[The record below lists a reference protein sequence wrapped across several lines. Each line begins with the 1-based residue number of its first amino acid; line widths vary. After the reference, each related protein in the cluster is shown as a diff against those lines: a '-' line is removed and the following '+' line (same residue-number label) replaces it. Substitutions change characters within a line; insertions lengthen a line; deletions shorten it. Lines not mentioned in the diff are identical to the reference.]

1 MIRILFLLP
10 FLILTSC
17 SNDRELPEP
26 TCEVSYLY
34 AISGEPT
41 SLTPV
46 TGVLW
51 VEFLDSEN
59 LETQIRS
66 LFDRYEFLD
75 EKLFPVGNF
84 SNSVPFWL
92 TSKECDVLYQS
103 LEILN
108 QDESIAAATPRLKP
122 ERNGINDQ
130 SPWTLVNGILIH
142 PNNEGDIPAI
152 LEWAF
157 DNGLDWES
165 STYSTQSFVV
175 KDVKTG
181 FEPLEIA
188 IKAQKELD
196 VSWAEADFIVPIT
209 RWR

>member
-10 FLILTSC
+10 FLILASC
-17 SNDRELPEP
+17 SNEREQPEP

-34 AISGEPT
+34 AISGEPM

-46 TGVLW
+46 TGELW

-59 LETQIRS
+59 LETQIQS
-66 LFDRYEFLD
+66 LFDRYEFLNQ
-75 EKLFPVGNF
+75 KLFPVGNF
-84 SNSVPFWL
+84 SIRVPFWL

-108 QDESIAAATPRLKP
+108 QDESIAAATPRLKF

-130 SPWTLVNGILIH
+130 SPWTLVNGIAIH
-142 PNNEGDIPAI
+142 PNNEEDIPAI
-152 LEWAF
+152 LEWAS
-157 DNGLDWES
+157 DNGLVWRA
-165 STYSTQSFVV
+165 STYLTQRFAV
-175 KDVKTG
+175 KNVKTG

-188 IKAQKELD
+188 IKAQKELN
-196 VSWAEADFIVPIT
+196 VRWAEADFIVPIT
-209 RWR
+209 RWH

>member
-1 MIRILFLLP
+1 MVRILFLLP
-10 FLILTSC
+10 FLILASC

-41 SLTPV
+41 SLTPI

-59 LETQIRS
+59 LETQIQS

-84 SNSVPFWL
+84 SIRVPFGL
-92 TSKECDVLYQS
+92 TSKECDDLYQS

-108 QDESIAAATPRLKP
+108 QDEFVAAATPRFRLD
-122 ERNGINDQ
+122 RNGINDQ
-130 SPWTLVNGILIH
+130 IPWTLVNGISIH
-142 PNNEGDIPAI
+142 PNNEGDISAI

-157 DNGLDWES
+157 DNGLVWKA
-165 STYSTQSFVV
+165 STYLTQRFAV

-188 IKAQKELD
+188 IKAQKELN
-196 VSWAEADFIVPIT
+196 VRWAEADFIVPIT
-209 RWR
+209 RWP